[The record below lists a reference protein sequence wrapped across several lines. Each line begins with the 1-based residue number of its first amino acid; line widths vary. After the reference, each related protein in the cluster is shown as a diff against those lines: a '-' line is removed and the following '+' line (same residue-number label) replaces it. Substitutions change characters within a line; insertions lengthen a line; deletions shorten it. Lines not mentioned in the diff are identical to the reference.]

1 MRSREERER
10 SEDVDFWRKYG
21 LLLLWLLAVVAML
34 DAWRRDPYVPRPIGL
49 PSYHHNGPWDLP
61 WFLGLSVVEV
71 GVVYL
76 LLRPWSGRR
85 SWWRPIGAVIAL
97 LALVP
102 WTVLLAVVGMH
113 SGPIFGLHTLWVMA
127 LDVVVLGTLVV
138 SAAHRFIDW
147 RADRKRAA

>member
-49 PSYHHNGPWDLP
+49 PSYHHNGPRDLP

-76 LLRPWSGRR
+76 SLRPWSGRR
-85 SWWRPIGAVIAL
+85 SWWRQIGAVIAL

-127 LDVVVLGTLVV
+127 LDVVVLSTLVV
-138 SAAHRFIDW
+138 SVAHRFIDW
-147 RADRKRAA
+147 RADRKRAV